1 MRKSRQFSQII
12 VYAILIL
19 GSVFCLLPL
28 FWLVRSSMM
37 SSMQIFEMPPKW
49 IPSPFKFQNYA
60 EALTTID
67 FLRFFRNTLTITAS
81 CLLGAL
87 ISSSLGAYSYARLDW
102 PGKKFF
108 FGLLLASMMLPGAV
122 TLIPTFIGW
131 RLADLINTYVPLILP
146 VWFGS
151 AFDIFLLRQFYA
163 SIPRDLDEAAYVDGA
178 GPWTIF
184 WRIIIPLSKPPLIV
198 IGLFS
203 FMNSWNDFMGPL
215 VYLNEESKFTL
226 ALGLQ
231 MFQSLHSAQWHLL
244 MAASTVVILPVIIVF
259 FIGQRYFIEG
269 ITLTG
274 MKG

>member
-1 MRKSRQFSQII
+1 MLRSRRISQIT
-12 VYAILIL
+12 VYFFLLL
-19 GSVFCLLPL
+19 GAAFCLLPL
-28 FWLVRSSMM
+28 FWLIRSSLMT
-37 SSMQIFEMPPKW
+37 SLQIFEMPPKW
-49 IPSPFKFQNYA
+49 IPSPFQFQNYV
-60 EALTTID
+60 EALTSID
-67 FLRFFRNTLTITAS
+67 FFRFFRNTLTITVS
-81 CLLGAL
+81 CLAGAL
-87 ISSSLGAYSYARLDW
+87 ISSSLGAYSYARLSW
-102 PGKKFF
+102 PGRNIFF
-108 FGLLLASMMLPGAV
+108 SLLLASMMLPSAV

-131 RLADLINTYVPLILP
+131 RLVDLINTYFPLIMP

-151 AFDIFLLRQFYA
+151 AFDIFLLRQFYS
-163 SIPRDLDEAAYVDGA
+163 SIPKDLDEAAYVDGA

-184 WRIIIPLSKPPLIV
+184 YRIIIPLSKPALIV

-215 VYLNEESKFTL
+215 VYLNEESKFTM

-244 MAASTVVILPVIIVF
+244 MAASTFVIMPVIIVF

>member
-1 MRKSRQFSQII
+1 VKRSRRISQII
-12 VYAILIL
+12 VY
-19 GSVFCLLPL
+19 SVLVVGAAFCLLPL

-37 SSMQIFEMPPKW
+37 NSLQIFEMPPKW
-49 IPSPFKFQNYA
+49 IPSPFRLQNYV

-67 FLRFFRNTLTITAS
+67 FFRFFRNTLIITVS
-81 CLLGAL
+81 CLFGAL
-87 ISSSLGAYSYARLDW
+87 FSSSIGAYSYARLDW
-102 PGKKFF
+102 PGRKLFF
-108 FGLLLASMMLPGAV
+108 SLLLASMMLPGAV

-131 RLADLINTYVPLILP
+131 RFADLINTYVPLILP

-151 AFDIFLLRQFYA
+151 AFDIFLLRQFY
-163 SIPRDLDEAAYVDGA
+163 STIPKDMDEAAYVDGA

-184 WRIIIPLSKPPLIV
+184 SRIIIPLSRPPLIV

-215 VYLNEESKFTL
+215 VYLNEERKFTL

-244 MAASTVVILPVIIVF
+244 MAASTVVILPVIVVF

-274 MKG
+274 IKG

>member
-1 MRKSRQFSQII
+1 MRKTRLISQII
-12 VYAILIL
+12 VYTLLLVGAC
-19 GSVFCLLPL
+19 FCLLPL
-28 FWLVRSSMM
+28 FWLVRSSLMT
-37 SSMQIFEMPPKW
+37 SMQIFEMPPRW
-49 IPSPFKFQNYA
+49 IPSPFRWENYV

-67 FLRFFRNTLTITAS
+67 FFRFFRNTVTITLL
-81 CLLGAL
+81 CLMGAL
-87 ISSSLGAYSYARLDW
+87 IGSSLGAYSYARLNW
-102 PGKKFF
+102 PGKRFF
-108 FGLLLASMMLPGAV
+108 FGLLLASMMLPSAV

-131 RLADLINTYVPLILP
+131 KFAGLINTYVPLILP
-146 VWFGS
+146 IWFGS

-178 GPWTIF
+178 GPWTVF
-184 WRIIIPLSKPPLIV
+184 SRVIIPLSKPPLIV

-203 FMNSWNDFMGPL
+203 FMNTWNDFMGPL
-215 VYLNEESKFTL
+215 VYLNEEKKFTV

-244 MAASTVVILPVIIVF
+244 MAASTVVILPVIVVF

-269 ITLTG
+269 IALTG

>member
-1 MRKSRQFSQII
+1 MRRSRRISQLT

-19 GSVFCLLPL
+19 GACFCLLPL

-37 SSMQIFEMPPKW
+37 SSLQIFEMPPRW
-49 IPSPFKFQNYA
+49 IPSPFRLENYV
-60 EALTTID
+60 EALTTIN
-67 FLRFFRNTLTITAS
+67 FFRFFRNTLTITIG
-81 CLLGAL
+81 CLAGAL
-87 ISSSLGAYSYARLDW
+87 ISSSLGAYSYARLNW

-108 FGLLLASMMLPGAV
+108 FGLLLSSMMLPSAV

-131 RLADLINTYVPLILP
+131 KLADLINTYFPLILP

-151 AFDIFLLRQFYA
+151 AFDIFLLRQFYT
-163 SIPRDLDEAAYVDGA
+163 SIPRDMDEAAYVDGA
-178 GPWTIF
+178 GPWTVF
-184 WRIIIPLSKPPLIV
+184 SRIIIPLSKPPLIV

-215 VYLNEESKFTL
+215 VYLNEESKFTM

-244 MAASTVVILPVIIVF
+244 MAASTVVILPVIVVF

>member
-1 MRKSRQFSQII
+1 MKKSRLISQVS
-12 VYAILIL
+12 VYSILIL
-19 GSVFCLLPL
+19 GATFSLLPL
-28 FWLVRSSMM
+28 FWLTRSSLMT
-37 SSMQIFEMPPKW
+37 SIQIFEMPPKW
-49 IPSPFKFQNYA
+49 IPSPFQFQNYI

-67 FLRFFRNTLTITAS
+67 FFRFFRNTLVITFS
-81 CLLGAL
+81 CLIGAL
-87 ISSSLGAYSYARLDW
+87 ISSSLAAYSYARLQW
-102 PGKKFF
+102 PAKNFF
-108 FGLLLASMMLPGAV
+108 FALLMASMMLPGAV

-131 RLADLINTYVPLILP
+131 TLLDQINTYIPLILP

-151 AFDIFLLRQFYA
+151 AFDIFLLRQFYT
-163 SIPRDLDEAAYVDGA
+163 SIPKDLDEAAYVDGA
-178 GPWTIF
+178 GPMTIF
-184 WRIIIPLSKPPLIV
+184 LKIIIPLSKPALIV

-203 FMNSWNDFMGPL
+203 FMNSWNDFLGPL
-215 VYLNEESKFTL
+215 VYLNEESKYTM

-274 MKG
+274 LKG

>member
-1 MRKSRQFSQII
+1 MRRSRRISQMT

-19 GSVFCLLPL
+19 GACFCLLPL

-37 SSMQIFEMPPKW
+37 SSLQIFEMPPRW
-49 IPSPFKFQNYA
+49 IPSPFRLENYV

-67 FLRFFRNTLTITAS
+67 FFRFFRNTLTITIG
-81 CLLGAL
+81 CLAGAL
-87 ISSSLGAYSYARLDW
+87 ISSSLGAYSYARLNW

-108 FGLLLASMMLPGAV
+108 FGLLLSSMMLPSAV

-131 RLADLINTYVPLILP
+131 KLADLINTYFPLILP

-151 AFDIFLLRQFYA
+151 AFDIFLLRQFYT
-163 SIPRDLDEAAYVDGA
+163 SIPRDMDEAAYVDGA
-178 GPWTIF
+178 GPWTVF
-184 WRIIIPLSKPPLIV
+184 SRIIIPLSKPPLIV

-215 VYLNEESKFTL
+215 VYLNEESKFTM

-244 MAASTVVILPVIIVF
+244 MAASTVVILPVIVVF

>member
-1 MRKSRQFSQII
+1 MQRSRRISQIT
-12 VYAILIL
+12 VYFFLLI
-19 GSVFCLLPL
+19 GAAFCLLPL
-28 FWLVRSSMM
+28 FWLIRSSLMT
-37 SSMQIFEMPPKW
+37 SLQIFEMPPKW
-49 IPSPFKFQNYA
+49 IPAPFQFQNYV
-60 EALTTID
+60 EALTSID
-67 FLRFFRNTLTITAS
+67 FFRFFRNTLTITVS
-81 CLLGAL
+81 CLAGAL
-87 ISSSLGAYSYARLDW
+87 ISSSLGAYSYARLSW
-102 PGKKFF
+102 PGRNIFF
-108 FGLLLASMMLPGAV
+108 SLLLASMMLPSAV

-131 RLADLINTYVPLILP
+131 RLVDLINTYFPLIMP

-151 AFDIFLLRQFYA
+151 AFDIFLLRQFYS
-163 SIPRDLDEAAYVDGA
+163 SIPKDLDEAAYVDGA

-184 WRIIIPLSKPPLIV
+184 YRIIIPLSKPALIV

-215 VYLNEESKFTL
+215 VYLNEESKFTM

-244 MAASTVVILPVIIVF
+244 MAASTFVIMPVIIVF

>member
-1 MRKSRQFSQII
+1 MRRSRRISQLT

-19 GSVFCLLPL
+19 GASFCLLPL

-37 SSMQIFEMPPKW
+37 SSLQIFEMPPRW
-49 IPSPFKFQNYA
+49 IPSPFRFQNYV

-67 FLRFFRNTLTITAS
+67 FFRFFRNTLTITIG
-81 CLLGAL
+81 CLAGAL
-87 ISSSLGAYSYARLDW
+87 ISSSLGAYSYARLNW

-108 FGLLLASMMLPGAV
+108 FGLLLSSMMLPSAV

-131 RLADLINTYVPLILP
+131 KLVDLINTYFPLILP
-146 VWFGS
+146 VWFGT
-151 AFDIFLLRQFYA
+151 AFDIFLLRQFYT
-163 SIPRDLDEAAYVDGA
+163 SIPRDMDEAAYVDGA
-178 GPWTIF
+178 GPWTVYS
-184 WRIIIPLSKPPLIV
+184 RIIIPLSKPPLIV

-215 VYLNEESKFTL
+215 VYLNEESKFTM

-244 MAASTVVILPVIIVF
+244 MAASTVVILPVIVVF

>member
-1 MRKSRQFSQII
+1 MKRSRRISQIV
-12 VYAILIL
+12 VYCLLVL
-19 GSVFCLLPL
+19 GAAFCLLPM
-28 FWLVRSSMM
+28 FWLVRSSVMTPL
-37 SSMQIFEMPPKW
+37 QIFEIPPRW
-49 IPSPFKFQNYA
+49 IPSPFRWENYV
-60 EALTTID
+60 EALTSID
-67 FLRFFRNTLTITAS
+67 FSRFFRNTVTITAC
-81 CLLGAL
+81 CLAGAL
-87 ISSSLGAYSYARLDW
+87 ISSPLGAYSYARLTW
-102 PGKKFF
+102 PGKRLCFS
-108 FGLLLASMMLPGAV
+108 LLLASMMLPGAV

-163 SIPRDLDEAAYVDGA
+163 TIPRELDEAAYVDGA
-178 GPWTIF
+178 GPWTVF
-184 WRIIIPLSKPPLIV
+184 YRIIIPLSKPPLIV

-215 VYLNEESKFTL
+215 VYLNEESKFTM

>member
-1 MRKSRQFSQII
+1 MRKSRRVSQII

-67 FLRFFRNTLTITAS
+67 FVRFFRNTLTITAS
-81 CLLGAL
+81 CLIGAL

-163 SIPRDLDEAAYVDGA
+163 GIPRDLDEAAYVDGA

>member
-1 MRKSRQFSQII
+1 MLRSRRISQIT
-12 VYAILIL
+12 VYFFLFVGAA
-19 GSVFCLLPL
+19 FCLLPL
-28 FWLVRSSMM
+28 FWLIRSSLMT
-37 SSMQIFEMPPKW
+37 SIQIFEMPPKW
-49 IPSPFKFQNYA
+49 IPAPFQFQNYV
-60 EALTTID
+60 EALTSID
-67 FLRFFRNTLTITAS
+67 FFRFFRNTLTITIS
-81 CLLGAL
+81 CLAGAL
-87 ISSSLGAYSYARLDW
+87 ISSSLGAYSYARLNW
-102 PGKKFF
+102 PGRNIFF
-108 FGLLLASMMLPGAV
+108 SLLLASMMLPSAV

-131 RLADLINTYVPLILP
+131 RLVELINTYFPLIMP

-151 AFDIFLLRQFYA
+151 AFDIFLLRQFYS
-163 SIPRDLDEAAYVDGA
+163 SIPKDLDEAAYVDGA

-184 WRIIIPLSKPPLIV
+184 YRIIIPLSKPALIV

-215 VYLNEESKFTL
+215 VYLNEESKFTM

-244 MAASTVVILPVIIVF
+244 MAASTFVIMPVIIVF

>member
-1 MRKSRQFSQII
+1 MQKSRRISQIM
-12 VYAILIL
+12 VYSILIA
-19 GSVFCLLPL
+19 GAVFCLLPL
-28 FWLVRSSMM
+28 FWLIRSSMM
-37 SSMQIFEMPPKW
+37 TSLQIFEMPPKW
-49 IPSPFKFQNYA
+49 IPEPFQFSNYA
-60 EALTTID
+60 EALTSID
-67 FLRFFRNTLTITAS
+67 FFRFFRNTLMITVG
-81 CLLGAL
+81 CLAGAL
-87 ISSSLGAYSYARLDW
+87 ISSALGAYSYARLNW
-102 PGKKFF
+102 PGKNLFF
-108 FGLLLASMMLPGAV
+108 SLLLASMMLPGAV

-131 RLADLINTYVPLILP
+131 KLVDSINTYWPLILP
-146 VWFGS
+146 AWFGS
-151 AFDIFLLRQFYA
+151 AFDIFLLRQFYT

-178 GPWTIF
+178 GPLTIF
-184 WRIIIPLSKPPLIV
+184 MRIIVPLSKPALIV

-215 VYLNEESKFTL
+215 VYLNEEKKYTL

-231 MFQSLHSAQWHLL
+231 MFQSIHSAQWHLL